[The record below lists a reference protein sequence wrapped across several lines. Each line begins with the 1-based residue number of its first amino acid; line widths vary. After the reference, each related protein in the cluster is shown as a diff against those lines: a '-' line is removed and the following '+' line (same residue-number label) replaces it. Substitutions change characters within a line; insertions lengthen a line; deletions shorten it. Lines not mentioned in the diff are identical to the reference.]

1 MANITYNDH
10 PVKAAPAAGD
20 YVPIWDVTGNKASK
34 ALRSAL
40 VGATLTGGGVIA
52 LGGYTLTVPATGT
65 AALRDVAGTFSAVQ
79 TFSAGINL
87 GAETLTVYDEGV
99 WTPELQGS
107 GGNPTSVTYAG
118 QTGQYTRI
126 GDMVFFA
133 FQVTVTSF
141 TGGAGTARISLPLT
155 ARNPVNLG
163 AYRCAALV
171 HNVTIPAAVQDMQF
185 SVVSGAAVGALSG
198 TRSATSSYTIL
209 LSDLGAS
216 ALIQASG
223 IYHV

>member
-1 MANITYNDH
+1 MADINYSQH
-10 PVKAAPAAGD
+10 PEKAAPAAGD
-20 YVPIWDVTGNKASK
+20 YVPIWDVSGNAAKK
-34 ALRSAL
+34 VLRSAL
-40 VGATLTGGGVIA
+40 VGAVLTGGGSIA
-52 LGGYTLTVPATGT
+52 TGGYTLTVPATGT
-65 AALRDVAGTFSAVQ
+65 AALRDAAQTFSGLQ

-87 GAETLTVYDEGV
+87 GAENLTVYDEGT
-99 WTPELQGS
+99 WTPVLQGS
-107 GGNPTSVTYAG
+107 GGDPTSVTYAG

-141 TGGAGTARISLPLT
+141 TGGAGSARISLPLT
-155 ARNPVNLG
+155 ARNPANL
-163 AYRCAALV
+163 ASYRCIALL
-171 HNVTIPAAVQDMQF
+171 HNVTLPANIQDIQF
-185 SVVSGAAVGALSG
+185 GVIAGAAAGAMSG
-198 TRSATSSYTIL
+198 TRSATSSYTVQ